1 MSHTEHH
8 RKLVPRSKLCDFI
21 LKNKAT
27 DAVEAGIS
35 NEADQ
40 GSDLL

>member
-1 MSHTEHH
+1 MSHTEHCCE
-8 RKLVPRSKLCDFI
+8 LGAGSELCDFV

-27 DAVEAGIS
+27 DAVEARIS

-40 GSDLL
+40 